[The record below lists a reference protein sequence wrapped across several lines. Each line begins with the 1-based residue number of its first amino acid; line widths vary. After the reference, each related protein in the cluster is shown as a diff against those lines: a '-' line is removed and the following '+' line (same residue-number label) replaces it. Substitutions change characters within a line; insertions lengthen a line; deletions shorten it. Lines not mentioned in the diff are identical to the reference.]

1 MQLIKNAGNWKEKT
15 LIIGNHLEKY
25 KKIYIALMIVIAIFE
40 LILFARGLIVFKS
53 FSRRHIL
60 YLTSYI
66 LLFTA
71 SALCSTFLIISR
83 RHHFKPLTYYLIST
97 VFSIAMII
105 WSMLVSYLDMEM
117 KNTPIV
123 YLTVI
128 VTIAGVVVID
138 PVIFITSIFISSLVL
153 IGLDAKEGFNYFI
166 SAGEYI
172 NYYILLIMSA
182 IINVRLYFVSAK
194 EYKSK
199 EVLEF
204 SILEERNRVSTISL
218 QTIMSISNAVD
229 AKDKYT
235 REHSQRVA
243 EYSEMIAKSLN
254 WSRARIKN
262 LYEIALLHDIGKIGV
277 KDSILNSPNKLSS
290 EEFDLMKQHTVIGG
304 DILKDLTILENVDL
318 GAKYHHERYDGT
330 GYPSGLAG
338 KDIPIEARIITIAD
352 AFDAMN
358 SDRVYRDKLSKED
371 ILKELIDGKG
381 KQFDPELLDLFLPY
395 AKKILNYK

>member
-60 YLTSYI
+60 YLISYI

-277 KDSILNSPNKLSS
+277 KDSILNSPNKLSN

-330 GYPSGLAG
+330 GYPPA
-338 KDIPIEARIITIAD
+338 KP
-352 AFDAMN
+352 
-358 SDRVYRDKLSKED
+358 
-371 ILKELIDGKG
+371 DG
-381 KQFDPELLDLFLPY
+381 
-395 AKKILNYK
+395 